1 VPHRR
6 GREDH
11 GLIGQAPATCN
22 VGGSGGPP
30 GTTLSFSRTEE
41 LDADTRAEI
50 IRLCVAAHQEPDFER
65 LFSYIPSGGRHFMAY
80 RGGEL
85 VSHAVVTTRWL
96 HVGTEQRLRTAYV
109 DAVATLPAY
118 QRRGYGTGVLQL
130 LATNLPDY
138 DMGCLQSDTPE
149 FYERL
154 GWELWRGPLA
164 VRTEEATIPTP
175 DQRGIMVLR
184 LDRTPALDLDGE
196 LTVESDG
203 GRLW

>member
-11 GLIGQAPATCN
+11 RLIEQGTATRHTAGSLGL
-22 VGGSGGPP
+22 P
-30 GTTLSFSRTEE
+30 GTTLSFSSTEE

-65 LFSYIPSGGRHFMAY
+65 LFTYIPSGGRHFMAY
-80 RGGEL
+80 RDGEL
-85 VSHAVVTTRWL
+85 LSHAVVTTRWL
-96 HVGTEQRLRTAYV
+96 HVEGQGRLRTAYV

-118 QRRGYGTGVLQL
+118 QRRGYGTAVLQL
-130 LATNLPDY
+130 LARSVDDY
-138 DMGCLQSDTPE
+138 DVGGLQSDRPE

-154 GWELWRGPLA
+154 GWELWRGRLA
-164 VRTEEATIPTP
+164 VQSQEGTIPTP
-175 DQRGIMVLR
+175 DQRGIMILR
-184 LDRTPALDLDGE
+184 LPGTPALDLDGE